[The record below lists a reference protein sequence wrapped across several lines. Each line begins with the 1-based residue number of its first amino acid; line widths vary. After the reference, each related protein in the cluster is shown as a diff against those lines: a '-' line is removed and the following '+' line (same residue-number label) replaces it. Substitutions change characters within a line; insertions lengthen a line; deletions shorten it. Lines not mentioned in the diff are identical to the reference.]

1 MIRQTI
7 RIGALV
13 LPWLMAVA
21 LPIGLFPDFV
31 DSNIGTVDPIHLLE
45 FEFVMIPLAPLMML
59 RPPATYCHMSRRTA
73 PKRIK

>member
-1 MIRQTI
+1 MIKRAI
-7 RIGALV
+7 RIGVLV

-21 LPIGLFPDFV
+21 LSIGLFPGFV
-31 DSNIGTVDPIHLLE
+31 DSNIGTVDPIHLLG

-59 RPPATYCHMSRRTA
+59 RQLATYCNMSRRKA